1 MGNDNKT
8 INYFYLVGY
17 QSNKSI
23 NILLFIIFL
32 MTYVVTLTGDLV
44 IAILVTKSHQLQ
56 YPMFYFLKH
65 LSISELLFTTNIT
78 PNMLYIILNGG
89 GFMSLAGCI
98 VQLYIYGALGTV
110 ESFLLSV
117 MSYDRYLAI
126 CNPLRYANMMNLQ
139 FCRSL
144 VLSSWLLS
152 FTSSLITT
160 ILFCQLKICGSK
172 VIDHYFCDFTPLVDR
187 ACSDTSIVRAVAV
200 GLAALIVVPMFSLII
215 WTYVLIFIAIIRIS
229 STTGRQK
236 AFSTCSSHLASVCS
250 CYGPLIIIYMVP
262 YRKDSL
268 NVNKFVSILYT
279 VVTPLFN
286 PLIYSLRNEEIRA
299 ATPQVRYLKL
309 EL

>member
-1 MGNDNKT
+1 MIPDNKT
-8 INYFYLVGY
+8 ITYFFLIGF
-17 QSNKSI
+17 QSNNSI

-32 MTYVVTLTGDLV
+32 MTYLVTLTGDLV
-44 IAILVTKSHQLQ
+44 ISILVTKSHRLQ

-78 PNMLYIILNGG
+78 PNMLYIILKGG

-98 VQLYIYGALGTV
+98 IQLYIYTFFGTM
-110 ESFLLSV
+110 ESLILSL

-139 FCRSL
+139 FCRRL
-144 VLSSWLLS
+144 VLSTWILS
-152 FTSSLITT
+152 SISSLITI
-160 ILFCQLKICGSK
+160 ILFCQLKICGSN
-172 VIDHYFCDFTPLVDR
+172 VIDHYFCDFAPLMDR
-187 ACSDTSIVRAVAV
+187 ACSDTSIVRVAAV
-200 GLAALIVVPMFSLII
+200 GVSTLIVIPIFSLII
-215 WTYVLIFIAIIRIS
+215 WTYVRIFITILRIS
-229 STTGRQK
+229 SSVGRQK

-250 CYGPLIIIYMVP
+250 FYGPLIIIYLVP

-286 PLIYSLRNEEIRA
+286 PLIYSFRNEEIRCI
-299 ATPQVRYLKL
+299 LWKL
-309 EL
+309 MKK

>member
-1 MGNDNKT
+1 MVNDNKT
-8 INYFYLVGY
+8 INYFYLVGL
-17 QSNKSI
+17 QSNTTI

-44 IAILVTKSHQLQ
+44 IAILVTQSHRLQ
-56 YPMFYFLKH
+56 HPMFYFLKH

-78 PNMLYIILNGG
+78 PNMLYIILNSG

-98 VQLYIYGALGTV
+98 VQLYIYGVLGTV
-110 ESFLLSV
+110 ESLILSV

-139 FCRSL
+139 FCRTL

-152 FTSSLITT
+152 FTSSLISI

-172 VIDHYFCDFTPLVDR
+172 VIDHYICDFAPLVDR

-200 GLAALIVVPMFSLII
+200 GLAALIIFPMFSLII
-215 WTYVLIFIAIIRIS
+215 WTYVRIFITIIRIS
-229 STTGRQK
+229 STVGRQK

-250 CYGPLIIIYMVP
+250 FYGPLIIIYMVP
-262 YRKDSL
+262 YQKNSL

-286 PLIYSLRNEEIRA
+286 PLIYSLRNDEI
-299 ATPQVRYLKL
+299 QYIFWKL
-309 EL
+309 IKT